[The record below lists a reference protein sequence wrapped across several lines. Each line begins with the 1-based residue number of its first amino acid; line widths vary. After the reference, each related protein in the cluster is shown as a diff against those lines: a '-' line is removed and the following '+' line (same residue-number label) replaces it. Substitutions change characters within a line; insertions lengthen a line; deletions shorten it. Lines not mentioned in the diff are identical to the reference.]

1 MANKYFVEFKNKQGE
16 WEPLGIMTRLDAVC
30 WSWDHEHAPIR
41 QPAFRLSRPAR
52 PPHKEV

>member
-30 WSWDHEHAPIR
+30 WSWDHEHAPIQTTR
-41 QPAFRLSRPAR
+41 VSPKQTRKTTA
-52 PPHKEV
+52 